1 MARLIRAE
9 IYKLRKRSMTY
20 ILLAIMIG
28 FIVLALSIMQ
38 TTALTSNGTTIT
50 TVTNGKTIMTTI
62 PEAATNVHFLQD
74 AITTAIS
81 FAGSIFGL
89 ALAVVLMANA
99 TGSEYSWNTMRPY
112 LLCCESRLRMFTAKL
127 IAAAFFIISGMI
139 IGVLVAILLGAL
151 FTAIRGFSWSLD
163 SGLMS
168 FTGHQLLNFV
178 RAFYV
183 ILPYALLA
191 FLLQY

>member
-168 FTGHQLLNFV
+168 FTGHL
-178 RAFYV
+178 
-183 ILPYALLA
+183 
-191 FLLQY
+191 